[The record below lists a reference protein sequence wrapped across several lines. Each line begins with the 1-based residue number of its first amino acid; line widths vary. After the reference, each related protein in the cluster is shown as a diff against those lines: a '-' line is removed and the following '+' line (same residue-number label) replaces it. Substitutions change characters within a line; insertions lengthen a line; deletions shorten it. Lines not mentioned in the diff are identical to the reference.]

1 MARKP
6 DDADGVE
13 ETPAIPQAVPTTGI
27 AVGRFSIMLGRSL
40 VTFNDGDSVRVAPS
54 EYHQLKRLGA
64 PIVWD
69 DPA

>member
-6 DDADGVE
+6 DADDEAQAPV
-13 ETPAIPQAVPTTGI
+13 APQSVPTTGI
-27 AVGRFSIMLGRSL
+27 AVGRFSIMLGRSV

-69 DPA
+69 DAV

>member
-6 DDADGVE
+6 EADDEA
-13 ETPAIPQAVPTTGI
+13 ETPVAPPAAPTTGI
-27 AVGRFSIMLGRSL
+27 AVGRFSIMLGRSV

-54 EYHQLKRLGA
+54 EYYTLKRLGA